1 MFFFVIQC
9 NEPGRSN
16 VWRRE
21 HLDLLGRLDIRL
33 KTVVLNNYSGRKSD
47 VDFVNFFTFN
57 AGQLETV
64 TLVVDPPNIEKFLAK
79 QRRKLKLEDIDSNVT
94 RINFTNQC
102 RHKFGDIKYVHDLD
116 IKCPFQWLF

>member
-1 MFFFVIQC
+1 
-9 NEPGRSN
+9 